1 VSPTTLSNV
10 MVHLVNETRKE
21 ARERLVLGEI
31 CAHIAGRLS
40 SVADDLQRVFKQ
52 VSFDPFWL

>member
-1 VSPTTLSNV
+1 
-10 MVHLVNETRKE
+10 VNETRKE

-52 VSFDPFWL
+52 VSLDPFWL